1 MRENEEGL
9 YDSAPSNSGK
19 WSMKVKTKSEVTGG
33 QAVPGNHVD
42 ILTAYHMSNPI
53 LLIDDDRPFRKAL
66 RLYLEHSGFNCKEAD
81 EGQEALA
88 LLDGGLNVDLILSDY
103 HMPTIDGLN
112 FLKALSYRV
121 NGQDI
126 RVILL
131 SGNMTKDMEHEARQA
146 GAFEVCEKPYDHQE
160 LLALVKRACKQ

>member
-1 MRENEEGL
+1 L
-9 YDSAPSNSGK
+9 QA
-19 WSMKVKTKSEVTGG
+19 G
-33 QAVPGNHVD
+33 QAVPGNHVA
-42 ILTAYHMSNPI
+42 IPAAYHMNSTI

-66 RLYLEHSGFNCKEAD
+66 RLYLEHCGFNCKEAD
-81 EGQEALA
+81 DGLEALA
-88 LLDGGLNVDLILSDY
+88 LLDGGLKVDLILSDY
-103 HMPTIDGLN
+103 HMPIINGLN

-146 GAFEVCEKPYDHQE
+146 GAFEVCAKPYDHQK
-160 LLALVKRACKQ
+160 LLALVKGACKQ